1 MGLDMY
7 LYKKTNLTSKRW
19 VMDGDSKD
27 IAIVVRNG
35 NVDEHIKPDRV
46 VGVTEEI
53 MYWRKANHIHKW
65 FVDHCADGEDEC
77 QEIYVP
83 HDKLVNL
90 VHACIKVV
98 NNHELSEELLPT
110 TSGFFFGSTEYDEWY
125 YESLQ
130 EVIDTLLPDLD
141 KGEGDNSY
149 YIYRASW

>member
-7 LYKKTNLTSKRW
+7 LHKKTNFGSSRW
-19 VMDGDSKD
+19 PKD
-27 IAIVVRNG
+27 ESECVIVIRNG
-35 NVDEHIKPDRV
+35 KVDDTINPDRV
-46 VGVTEEI
+46 IGVTEEI

>member
-1 MGLDMY
+1 MY

-35 NVDEHIKPDRV
+35 NVDEDIKPDRV

-53 MYWRKANHIHKW
+53 MYWRKANHIHRW
-65 FVDHCADGEDEC
+65 FIQWCAEGVDEC

-83 HDKLVNL
+83 HDKLAKL
-90 VHACIKVV
+90 VHACIKVL
-98 NNHELSEELLPT
+98 NNHALSEQLLPT

-130 EVIDTLLPDLD
+130 ELVDTLEPELKEEDD
-141 KGEGDNSY
+141 SY

>member
-7 LYKKTNLTSKRW
+7 LYKKTNLGSSRW
-19 VMDGDSKD
+19 PKD
-27 IAIVVRNG
+27 ESECAIVIRNG
-35 NVDEHIKPDRV
+35 KVDETIKSDRV

-83 HDKLVNL
+83 HDKLVDL
-90 VHACIKVV
+90 VHACITVV

-110 TSGFFFGSTEYDEWY
+110 TSGFFFGSTDYDEWY